1 MEFPLF
7 SGILAAVLHVIS
19 GPDHLAAV
27 TPFAIESKR
36 RAWKIGAVWGIAHL
50 SGMLLVGLL
59 FLWFR
64 ELIPVEGISAYSEQ
78 LVGIVLVLVGLWT
91 LFTVLR
97 KRRKHSH
104 LHIHQDGKPY
114 MHKHPHR
121 HGPGAERDGSPG
133 NHGHRH
139 ARAPSH
145 RGMAT
150 FSIGFLHG
158 LAGIAHFLLFL
169 PVLGFEKQTDSLAYI
184 GGFGIGTVL
193 AMAVFTLVLGRISEL
208 AGNWHHPLFFKG
220 IRIAGGLFALI
231 IGIYWILVN

>member
-50 SGMLLVGLL
+50 CGMLLVGLL

-64 ELIPVEGISAYSEQ
+64 ELVPVEAISAYSEQ

-91 LFTVLR
+91 LLTVLR

-121 HGPGAERDGSPG
+121 HGPEAARDAAPG
-133 NHGHRH
+133 NHGHQH
-139 ARAPSH
+139 AKTPSN

-193 AMAVFTLVLGRISEL
+193 AMALFTLVLGRISEL